1 MKSARAAIVALLFE
15 AVGAVHGQPV
25 PMQMAAAT
33 ARQLADLSL
42 EQLGSVEVTSVSG
55 RAEPLKDAAASV
67 FVISRQD
74 IIRSGATS
82 LPEALRLAP
91 TLQVAQTSAGQWAI
105 SARGFQDSISNKLLV
120 LVDGRT
126 IYSSLFAGVFWDAND
141 VLLEDVDRIEVI
153 SGPGGTLWGA
163 NAVNGVINVVT
174 RSAEDTQGGLLKV
187 TRSGRG
193 GREAARWGTR
203 LGDDAHV
210 RVYALSSDRSNTET
224 AAGTALPDDATRN
237 QLGFRSD
244 WAQGV
249 SAFTLEGD
257 AYHGG
262 KQPTNNLAPL
272 LRGGN
277 LLGRWSSR
285 FADGSAYK
293 VQAYYD
299 VADRDDTNLFRN
311 KATTEDIEF
320 THEAKVR
327 VGQLLWG
334 AGHRR
339 TRDVNDPTASVLFSP
354 STRSLSWTNLFAQY
368 QRMLGSK
375 LQATAG
381 LKLEQNS
388 YSGVEPLPNL
398 RLAWLHSPQA
408 TTWASLSRVVR
419 APSRIDRDF
428 FFPGRPP
435 FVIAGGPNFKG
446 EEANVIEIGHR
457 GQPSAALNY
466 SITLFRQSFQGL
478 RAGVPG
484 QVPNTVENLVDGPV
498 DGIEAWTQWQVTSAW
513 RLVAGY
519 VGMHERLRY
528 VGGLSPSTTSF
539 PGLGNDPSHQ
549 WSLRSS
555 VNVAP
560 RTDVDLMVRR
570 VGALPSPVVPAYTAV
585 DASLAFQATPALRL
599 AILGRNLF
607 DPRHVEFGPPATASR
622 FGRLWMVQATWRL

>member
-1 MKSARAAIVALLFE
+1 MKRARAATVAVLF
-15 AVGAVHGQPV
+15 GTLGTVHGQPV
-25 PMQMAAAT
+25 QMAAAT

-74 IIRSGATS
+74 IIRAGATS

-141 VLLEDVDRIEVI
+141 VLLDDVDRIEVI

-163 NAVNGVINVVT
+163 NAVNGVINIVT
-174 RSAEDTQGGLLKV
+174 RSADETQGGLLKM

-210 RVYALSSDRSNTET
+210 RVYALASDRSNTET
-224 AAGTALPDDATRN
+224 AAGAALHDDATRN

-249 SAFTLEGD
+249 SAFTLQGD

-262 KQPTNNLAPL
+262 TQPTNNLAPL

-293 VQAYYD
+293 VQASYD

-311 KATTEDIEF
+311 KATTEDVQF
-320 THEAKVR
+320 THEANVR

-339 TRDVNDPTASVLFSP
+339 TRDVSDPTATVLFSP
-354 STRSLSWTNLFAQY
+354 ATRSLSWTNLFAQY

-381 LKLEQNS
+381 LKLERNS

-398 RLAWLHSPQA
+398 RLAWLHSSRA

-435 FVIAGGPNFKG
+435 FVIAGGPNFQG

-498 DGIEAWTQWQVTSAW
+498 DGLEAWTQWQVTSAW

-519 VGMHERLRY
+519 LGLHERLRY
-528 VGGLSPSTTSF
+528 IGGLSPSTTSF

-555 VNVAP
+555 MNVAP
-560 RTDVDLMVRR
+560 RTDLDVMVRR

-585 DASLAFQATPALRL
+585 DASLAFQATPSLRL

-607 DPRHVEFGPPATASR
+607 DPRHVEFGPPATASQ
-622 FGRLWMVQATWRL
+622 FGRLWMVQATWRQ

>member
-1 MKSARAAIVALLFE
+1 MKSARAATATVLL
-15 AVGAVHGQPV
+15 ATLGAVHGQSV
-25 PMQMAAAT
+25 QVAASS
-33 ARQLADLSL
+33 RQLADLSL
-42 EQLGSVEVTSVSG
+42 EQLGRIEVTSVSG

-67 FVISRQD
+67 FVISQQD
-74 IIRSGATS
+74 IIRAGAIS

-105 SARGFQDSISNKLLV
+105 SARGFQDAISNKLLV
-120 LVDGRT
+120 MVDGRT

-141 VLLEDVDRIEVI
+141 VMLEDVDRIEVV
-153 SGPGGTLWGA
+153 SGPGGTIWGA
-163 NAVNGVINVVT
+163 NAVNGVINIVT
-174 RSAEDTQGGLLKV
+174 RSADDTQGALLKA

-193 GREAARWGTR
+193 GREEARWGTR
-203 LGDDAHV
+203 LGDDTHV
-210 RVYALSSDRSNTET
+210 RFSAMTVDRGNTGTSAGRALH
-224 AAGTALPDDATRN
+224 DDARRD

-244 WAQGV
+244 WTQGV
-249 SAFTLEGD
+249 SGFTLQGD
-257 AYHGG
+257 AYTGG
-262 KQPTNNLAPL
+262 EEPTNNLAPR
-272 LRGGN
+272 LRGSN
-277 LLGRWSSR
+277 LLGRWNSR

-299 VADRDDTNLFRN
+299 MADRDDTNLFRN
-311 KATTEDIEF
+311 KATTEDVQF
-320 THEAKVR
+320 THEPKVGT
-327 VGQLLWG
+327 GQLLWG
-334 AGHRR
+334 AGYRR
-339 TRDVNDPTASVLFSP
+339 TRDVNRPTASVLFSP
-354 STRSLSWTNLFAQY
+354 AERSLSWANLFAQY
-368 QRMLGSK
+368 QRMLGSQ

-381 LKLEQNS
+381 LKLERNS

-398 RLAWLHSPQA
+398 KLAWIHSPRA

-428 FFPGRPP
+428 FFPSRPP
-435 FVIAGGPNFKG
+435 FVIAGGPDFRS

-466 SITLFRQSFQGL
+466 SATLFRQNFQGL

-498 DGIEAWTQWQVTSAW
+498 DGVEAWAQWQVTRSW

-519 VGMHERLRY
+519 VGMHQRLRY
-528 VGGLSPSTTSF
+528 KGGLSPSTTAF

-555 VNVAP
+555 VNLGP
-560 RTDVDLMVRR
+560 RTDVDLMARH

-585 DASLAFQATPALRL
+585 DASLAFQATPSLRL

-607 DPRHVEFGPPATASR
+607 DPRHVEFGPAATASQ
-622 FGRLWMVQATWRL
+622 FGRLWMVQATWRP

>member
-1 MKSARAAIVALLFE
+1 MKSARAATLATLLAALEAAHAQSVQVA
-15 AVGAVHGQPV
+15 AN
-25 PMQMAAAT
+25 
-33 ARQLADLSL
+33 ARHLADLTL
-42 EQLGSVEVTSVSG
+42 EQLGSIEVTAVSG

-67 FVISRQD
+67 FVITRQD
-74 IIRSGATS
+74 IVRAGAVS

-105 SARGFQDSISNKLLV
+105 SARGFQDAISNKLLV
-120 LVDGRT
+120 MVDGRT

-141 VLLEDVDRIEVI
+141 VLLDDVERIEVV

-163 NAVNGVINVVT
+163 NAVNGVINILT
-174 RSAEDTQGGLLKV
+174 RSAADTQGGLLKAA
-187 TRSGRG
+187 RSGRG

-203 LGDDAHV
+203 LGDDTHV
-210 RVYALSSDRSNTET
+210 RFYALAVDRGNTQT
-224 AAGTALPDDATRN
+224 AAGTALHDDAVRD

-249 SAFTLEGD
+249 SAFTLQGD

-262 KQPTNNLAPL
+262 EQPSSNQAPA

-277 LLGRWSSR
+277 LLGRWSSQ

-299 VADRDDTNLFRN
+299 LADRNDTTLFRN
-311 KATTEDIEF
+311 KATTQDVQF
-320 THEAKVR
+320 THEAKVP

-334 AGHRR
+334 AGHRT
-339 TRDVNDPTASVLFSP
+339 TRDVNQPTALVLFSP
-354 STRSLSWTNLFAQY
+354 GERSLSWTNLFAQY
-368 QRMLGSK
+368 QGMVGSQ
-375 LQATAG
+375 LQPTIG
-381 LKLEQNS
+381 LKLERNS
-388 YSGVEPLPNL
+388 YTGLELLPNL
-398 RLAWLHSPQA
+398 RLAWLHSMQA

-428 FFPGRPP
+428 YFPGQPP
-435 FVIAGGPNFKG
+435 FVIAGGPNFQG
-446 EEANVIEIGHR
+446 EKANVVEIGHR
-457 GQPSAALNY
+457 GQPSTALNY
-466 SITLFRQSFQGL
+466 SVTVFRQNFQGL

-484 QVPNTVENLVDGPV
+484 QVPNTVENLIDGPV
-498 DGIEAWTQWQVTSAW
+498 DGIEAWAQWQVTSAW

-519 VGMHERLRY
+519 VGLHQRLRY

-555 VNVAP
+555 LNLGP
-560 RTDVDLMVRR
+560 RTDLDLMARR
-570 VGALPSPVVPAYTAV
+570 VGALPSPAVPAYTAV
-585 DASLAFQATPALRL
+585 DASLAFQATPSLRL
-599 AILGRNLF
+599 AVLGRNLF
-607 DPRHVEFGPPATASR
+607 DPRHIEFGPPAIASQ
-622 FGRLWMVQATWRL
+622 FGRLWMLQATWRLQ